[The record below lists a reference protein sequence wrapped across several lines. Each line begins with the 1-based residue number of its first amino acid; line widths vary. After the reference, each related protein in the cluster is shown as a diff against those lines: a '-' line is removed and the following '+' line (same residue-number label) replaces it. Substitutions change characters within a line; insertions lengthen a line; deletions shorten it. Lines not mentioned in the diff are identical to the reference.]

1 MYMKNRT
8 SAPGRLLALLMAA
21 LMLVSV
27 FPAGTFTVW
36 AEGPYTVSVS
46 TVGAGTVTL
55 NGVET
60 DSVSVEENET
70 VALAVT
76 PAYGF
81 RISAISVNGATREIS
96 DYSSY
101 TETLVVTENLS
112 IDVTFL
118 TLGPVSCT
126 VSASKTGMGTI
137 LLDGIETDSITKLES
152 ESVSIDAT
160 PAAKYAVNAVLY
172 NGVAQTVSDPAH
184 YSDYVTITGDLAVA
198 VEFIKTV
205 PEYTLSVT
213 KSGSGSVLL
222 NGSPADSVT
231 VDADEADVNV
241 TVVPATGWEI
251 QSIVLDGTELTLT
264 DAEKDHYDTT
274 LHLTANSDLQVTFGK
289 KNFQVSAGA
298 SANGEISFQYND
310 AAVEAP
316 FSVPYSDPVRIKF
329 TPNSGYNVTNI
340 QINGSDP
347 SAYGAVFENDG
358 SAVICTVSVTENM
371 VVSATFGEGSV
382 GWSNVSFT
390 GGFLPVVS
398 VPEED
403 PQQLIYVY
411 PKTVSAVQF
420 DFSTDGSVTN
430 KRIWINGTETSKLT
444 TSTVVSSIRYSFK
457 RFGQTFE
464 GEIQLPVPELIFV
477 LDQTSPTVSIPE
489 EYVDGCAASD
499 VTIPFTVLD
508 PDWLTQEDQ
517 EQEEYNT
524 HTGSGVRQVIFNLRA
539 SETMDFS
546 LSTTNQQIQQ
556 LADSSDR
563 KKSEVFDLELSL
575 SDYEGKFVQVEA
587 VASDWAGNT
596 KTETFV
602 IAFNSVDPV
611 ITNFTYTSSDPH
623 VSYNGRDYFPEGR
636 TALISIQESPL
647 SFEMTG
653 VSLVGSAIDSQGYSV
668 TLPLNV
674 FDWSHSTDSDG
685 NSIYVGTVRFSDAI
699 YTLNAIRYT
708 NKAGRTAVY
717 SLVSSAYINRFFTVD
732 RGAPTGKVIV
742 TPKNE
747 SESLGTWDK
756 LLDSL
761 TFGLWSKKT
770 VTITAEPTDEV
781 GEIADCSFYLSDQN
795 TPKTAEQ
802 LDALDASDWTS
813 FDWTVGYDVPANRR
827 FVCYLRITDG
837 AGHRTYLSTDSVVV
851 DDAAPTVTVKPQ
863 AGYGEQSVY
872 GIDGG
877 DKITVD
883 VTIDEKSPYSGLKLV
898 DYWID
903 NFDERVTMLDVS
915 YDTPP
920 AFDDLITGK
929 TFSIE
934 LPKADY
940 NRSDVQFTARAVDN
954 AGNAEVRTVTL
965 DIDVTKPTVD
975 VTFDAVQNPGAEEGC
990 FSAVTAIIKVTERT
1004 CHFDPSEAGSMI
1016 NIDAT
1021 DSQGNSLPVSWTASG
1036 WVTEEGATPD
1046 EAVHTLRITF
1056 ADDGNYKLTAQ
1067 FRDLAGNVSDV
1078 FQKTFTLDAHAP
1090 TGTVTA
1096 AGKGTWTSLKDTL
1109 SFGLWCKDEVLLTA
1123 TAEDFISDTV
1133 DIAYYLNEGGAVL
1146 DEAALAALDDA
1157 AWKPFPASL
1166 SVPANSLFTVYLR
1179 LRDKAGNVSYL
1190 NSDGLVADNEA
1201 AQIALTPSPANANG
1215 IYGLNDPAVVSVQIS
1230 DNCSG
1235 IRSVEYWITSLGTE
1249 TVRETL
1255 FDFDYTRDPGDD
1267 ANGGQLTVTELGQTV
1282 FADKGIYPSADQ
1294 LRKNWTGSITVDKY
1308 LNNSCSVEVFVQV
1321 TDNSGN
1327 VSVSSVKLDID
1338 SSEPE
1343 IYLYYDNNSPYKI
1356 VSDRGYYPAERT
1368 ATLVVVERN
1377 HHFSAED
1384 LRNGIVITA
1393 VDAAGKPVLTNAQ
1406 IQAMIGSWTYYPGE
1420 TADGDRHIAEIHY
1433 SADANYTF
1441 SVTYA
1446 DKAGNPAMLQT
1457 IPSVTPLAFTVDK
1470 TKPTATVE
1478 AVGIRNWSDLIVNL
1492 TFQLF
1497 SAHSVTY
1504 AGTWDDATSPIES
1517 VSWYRSSANS
1527 AMTVSQLDAVTTWQ
1541 PFNGLSVAPDAR
1553 VTLYL
1558 RVVDYAG
1565 NVFYVSTDGII
1576 IDNTPPAVV
1585 NATPRVTVSPAQ
1597 PVNGL
1602 YNRDVP
1608 VRVTVE
1614 DPIVN
1619 GSWSGLNEIRYEVHN
1634 MGTLTQSGTLYSY
1647 TGTAHSQNDLLQIW
1661 DNANAIVIDSARNN
1675 SNNVVVTVYAVDNA
1689 GNKGSGQ
1696 AELRIDVTPPKISV
1710 SYDNNNGDTAFADAA
1725 SGAYFNA
1732 PRTATIVVTERNF
1745 EPAAVTLSLTNSDG
1759 SLPVLSAWRTEGG
1772 TGNGD
1777 NTRHIATLTYTAD
1790 GTYSFDLFCTDRAGN
1805 QSDPVEYTGLSPQ
1818 RFTIDR
1824 TAPLIEVRYDPDDS
1838 HASYER
1844 YFNRIRTATITVTER
1859 NFETSRLNLK
1869 LTATDHGADV
1879 PAPTLSEWRTTGDVH
1894 VATIVYEADAD
1905 YSFDL
1910 DYRDKAGNAA
1920 ADYPGDSFV
1929 VDQTPPA
1936 VELKGIEDQ
1945 SANSTRGDIGFS
1957 ISATDTNLADF
1968 TPVLTGIFYEDD
1980 TFVTRTID
1988 LGEPVA
1994 DGDTLTYT
2002 VRNLPDDGVYYV
2014 TCVAEDKAG
2023 NSYENYTLYRDGS
2036 PYTVSASADHRMIE
2050 FSVNRKGSVYA
2061 LNESTQALVDHYYV
2075 QRVREDLVLIEINAD
2090 ELAEHTVTLNGK
2102 TLTEGTDYTVTCEQS
2117 DGGWYRYVY
2126 KVNPALFEEEGAYNV
2141 VVSSLDKAGN
2151 NTYSDVKGVSVKFVV
2166 DRTAPVVTV
2175 SGMETDGR
2183 YRTDLQTVTLVPT
2196 DDGGALRS
2204 LSALLVDEDGVV
2216 LKELISLEGEALEQA
2231 LEAGEGKLTF
2241 TLSEGLYQNVRIVC
2255 DDWADYTG
2263 EENILYDHTFTNVS
2277 VSKNVLSLFWAN
2289 KPLRWGTIGGV
2300 GGLGAVGLLLAL
2312 LKKRKKKET
2321 AVKKA

>member
-1 MYMKNRT
+1 MNKIIRS
-8 SAPGRLLALLMAA
+8 SAPSRLLALLMAA

-46 TVGAGTVTL
+46 ISGPGTVKL
-55 NGVET
+55 NGIET
-60 DSVSVEENET
+60 DSLTVMENDTVEF
-70 VALAVT
+70 AVT
-76 PAYGF
+76 PDSGF
-81 RISAISVNGATREIS
+81 QISSISVNGAEREITDVFS
-96 DYSSY
+96 YS
-101 TETLVVTENLS
+101 ETLIVTGDLS
-112 IDVTFL
+112 INVTIL
-118 TLGPVSCT
+118 SLGPMSRT
-126 VSASKTGMGTI
+126 VSATKTGLGTV
-137 LLDGIETDSITKLES
+137 LLDGIETDSVMKLDS
-152 ESVSIDAT
+152 EVVTIEAT
-160 PAAKYAVNAVLY
+160 PAAKYAVSSVLY
-172 NGVAQTVSDPAH
+172 NGEAQTVSDPA
-184 YSDYVTITGDLAVA
+184 SFFDSVTISGDLAVA

-213 KSGSGSVLL
+213 QSGSGSVLL
-222 NGSPADSVT
+222 NGSSIDSVT
-231 VDADEADVNV
+231 VDADEADVSV
-241 TVVPATGWEI
+241 TVVPSSGWEI
-251 QSIVLDGTELTLT
+251 QSIVLDETEFTLT

-274 LHLTANSDLQVTFGK
+274 VHLTASANLKVAFERK
-289 KNFQVSAGA
+289 HFQVSAA
-298 SANGEISFQYND
+298 AVTNGEISFQYND
-310 AAVEAP
+310 VDVEAP

-340 QINGSDP
+340 HINGSDP
-347 SAYGAVFENDG
+347 SYYGAIYENAG
-358 SAVICTVSVTENM
+358 SAVICTVNVTENM
-371 VVSATFGEGSV
+371 VVSADFGEGNV
-382 GWSNVSFT
+382 GWANLSFT
-390 GGFLPVVS
+390 GGFLPVVT
-398 VPEED
+398 VPEGD
-403 PQQLIYVY
+403 PQQMIYVY
-411 PKTVSAVQF
+411 PKMVAAVQF

-430 KRIWINGTETSKLT
+430 KKIWINDTETSQLT
-444 TSTVVSSIRYSFK
+444 ASTVVNSIRYSFK
-457 RFGQTFE
+457 RYGKTFE

-477 LDQTSPTVSIPE
+477 LDQTSPTISVPE
-489 EYVDGCAASD
+489 EYVDGCAAND
-499 VTIPFTVLD
+499 VTIPITVLD
-508 PDWLTQEDQ
+508 PDWLTHEDEDQ
-517 EQEEYNT
+517 EDYNT
-524 HTGSGVRQVIFNLRA
+524 HTGAGVRQVVFNLRA
-539 SETMDFS
+539 SETKDFS
-546 LSTTNQQIQQ
+546 LSTSTQQIQQ
-556 LADSSDR
+556 LPNSSDR
-563 KKSEVFDLELSL
+563 KKSDVFNLDLAL

-596 KTETFV
+596 TTKTFV
-602 IAFNSVDPV
+602 IAFNSFDPIINDFV
-611 ITNFTYTSSDPH
+611 YESTDPH
-623 VSYNGRDYFPEGR
+623 VTFNGRDYFPEGR
-636 TALISIQESPL
+636 HARISIQESPL
-647 SFEMTG
+647 SFDDSG
-653 VSLVGSAIDSQGYSV
+653 VELIGSAVDGTGNAVEVPMVLGS
-668 TLPLNV
+668 
-674 FDWSHSTDSDG
+674 WSLSTDSDG
-685 NSIYVGTVRFSDAI
+685 NSFYVGELYFSDAI
-699 YTLNAIRYT
+699 YSINAIRYT
-708 NKAGRTAVY
+708 NKAGRSDVF
-717 SLVSSAYINRFFTVD
+717 SLVSSPSINRFFTVD
-732 RGAPTGKVIV
+732 RGAPSGTVIV
-742 TPKNE
+742 TPKDE
-747 SESLGTWDK
+747 SESLGSWDK

-761 TFGLWSKKT
+761 TFGRWSKKT
-770 VTITAEPTDEV
+770 VTITAELTDEI
-781 GEIADCSFYLSDQN
+781 GEIADCSLYLSDLN
-795 TPKTAEQ
+795 TPMTAAQ
-802 LDALDASDWTS
+802 LDALDASSWTS

-827 FVCYLRITDG
+827 FVCYLRVTDG
-837 AGHRTYLSTDSVVV
+837 AGHSIYLSTDSVVV
-851 DDAAPTVTVKPQ
+851 DNAAPTVTVKPPE
-863 AGYGEQSVY
+863 GYGENYVY

-877 DKITVD
+877 DKVTVD

-903 NFDERVTMLDVS
+903 NFDERITVLDVS

-920 AFDDLITGK
+920 SFDDLLTGK

-940 NRSDVQFTARAVDN
+940 NRSDIHLTARAVDN

-975 VTFDAVQNPGAEEGC
+975 VSFDAVQNPGAEEGC

-1016 NIDAT
+1016 NIYAT
-1021 DSQGNSLPVSWTASG
+1021 DSQGASLPVTWTASE

-1109 SFGLWCKDEVLLTA
+1109 TFGLWCKDEVLLTA

-1133 DIAYYLNEGGAVL
+1133 DIAYYLNEGDTVL

-1157 AWKPFPASL
+1157 KWKPFPASL

-1190 NSDGLVADNEA
+1190 NTDGLAADNEA
-1201 AQIALTPSPANANG
+1201 AQIVLTPSPANANG
-1215 IYGLNDPAVVSVQIS
+1215 IYGINDPATVSVQVS
-1230 DNCSG
+1230 ENCSG

-1267 ANGGQLTVTELGQTV
+1267 ANGGDLMITELGQTV
-1282 FADKGIYPSADQ
+1282 FSDKGMYPRYDQ
-1294 LRKNWTGSITVDKY
+1294 LRKTWSGSITVDKY

-1338 SSEPE
+1338 STEPE
-1343 IYLYYDNNSPYKI
+1343 IYLYYDNNNPYKI
-1356 VSDRGYYPAERT
+1356 VSDRGYYPAART

-1384 LRNGIVITA
+1384 LKNGIVITA

-1406 IQAMIGSWTYYPGE
+1406 IQAMIGSWTYYPGD
-1420 TADGDRHIAEIHY
+1420 TADEDRHIAEIHY
-1433 SADANYTF
+1433 TADANYTF
-1441 SVTYA
+1441 SVTYS

-1457 IPSVTPLAFTVDK
+1457 IPSVTPLTFTVDK

-1478 AVGIRNWSDLIVNL
+1478 AVGIKNWSDLIVNL

-1497 SAHSVTY
+1497 STHSVNY
-1504 AGTWDDATSPIES
+1504 AGTWSDATSPIDS
-1517 VSWYRSSANS
+1517 VSYYRSSANT

-1558 RVVDYAG
+1558 KVVDYAG

-1585 NATPRVTVSPAQ
+1585 NVTPRVTVTPAQ

-1619 GSWSGLNEIRYEVHN
+1619 GSWSGLSEVRYEVHN
-1634 MGTLTQSGTLYSY
+1634 MGTLTQNGTLYTY
-1647 TGTAHSQNDLLQIW
+1647 TGTAHSQDDLLQVW

-1696 AELRIDVTPPKISV
+1696 AELRIDVTPPQISV

-1745 EPAAVTLSLTNSDG
+1745 EPAAVALSLTNSEG
-1759 SLPVLSAWRTEGG
+1759 SVPALSAWRTEGG

-1790 GTYSFDLFCTDRAGN
+1790 GIYNFDLSCTDRAGN
-1805 QSDPVEYTGLSPQ
+1805 QSEAVNYDGLSPQ

-1824 TAPLIEVRYDPDDS
+1824 TAPVIDVRYDPNDS
-1838 HASYER
+1838 QAANGR
-1844 YFNRIRTATITVTER
+1844 YFNRVRTATITVTER
-1859 NFETSRLNLK
+1859 NFETSRLNLN
-1869 LTATDHGADV
+1869 LIATDHGTDV
-1879 PAPTLSEWRTTGDVH
+1879 PVPTLSAWSSTGDVH
-1894 VATIVYEADAD
+1894 VATIVYEKDAD
-1905 YSFDL
+1905 YTFDL
-1910 DYRDKAGNAA
+1910 DYRDMAGNPAEN
-1920 ADYPGDSFV
+1920 YPGDSFV
-1929 VDQTPPA
+1929 VDQTPPT
-1936 VELKGIEDQ
+1936 VELKGIENE
-1945 SANSTRGDIGFS
+1945 SANSERGDIGFS
-1957 ISATDTNLADF
+1957 ISATDTNLDDF
-1968 TPVLTGIFYEDD
+1968 TPVLTGVFYEDE
-1980 TFVTRTID
+1980 TFVTRTIE

-2002 VRNLPDDGVYYV
+2002 VQNLPDDGVYYV
-2014 TCVAEDKAG
+2014 TCVAEDKAA
-2023 NSYENYTLYRDGS
+2023 NSYQNYTLYRDGS
-2036 PYTVSASADHRMIE
+2036 PYTVAAGADHRIIE
-2050 FSVNRKGSVYA
+2050 FSVNRKGSAYA
-2061 LNESTQALVDHYYV
+2061 LDESTQALVDHYYV
-2075 QRVREDLVLIEINAD
+2075 QHVREDVTLIEINTD
-2090 ELAEHTVTLNGK
+2090 EIAEHTVTLNGK
-2102 TLTEGTDYTVTCEQS
+2102 TLTEGTDYTVTGEQG

-2141 VVSSLDKAGN
+2141 VVSSVDKAGN

-2204 LSALLVDEDGVV
+2204 LTALLVDEDGVV

-2241 TLSEGLYQNVRIVC
+2241 TLSEGLYQNVRIIC

-2263 EENILYDHTFTNVS
+2263 EENILYDQTFANVS
-2277 VSKNVLSLFWAN
+2277 VSTSVLSLFWAN
-2289 KPLRWGTIGGV
+2289 KPLRWGTIGGT
-2300 GGLGAVGLLLAL
+2300 GGLGAAALLLAL

-2321 AVKKA
+2321 KVKKA